1 MQLDPDE
8 TYGESTLGETLRV
21 GPEDQKVLG
30 MCWRPGEDS
39 LVFDVMPIRE
49 LANMWEPTKRNVVS
63 IVGRF
68 YDALGFLSPVIV
80 RFKIFFQQLCSSKIS
95 WDQPL
100 STELAQQW
108 KLLISQLLGSAP
120 IAVPR
125 RYTSHAS
132 SKIISRSLRGFC
144 DASMQQGICTRG
156 LSCLC
161 HPFGYRCQ
169 LCSSKDPSVTSTT
182 PDYIMP

>member
-1 MQLDPDE
+1 MQLDLDE

-21 GPEDQKVLG
+21 GPEDQKVMG
-30 MCWRPGEDS
+30 MCWRPGEES

-68 YDALGFLSPVIV
+68 YDALGFLSPVII
-80 RFKIFFQQLCSSKIS
+80 RFKIFFQQPCSSKIS

-132 SKIISRSLRGFC
+132 SKSISCSLCGFC
-144 DASMQQGICTRG
+144 DASN
-156 LSCLC
+156 
-161 HPFGYRCQ
+161 
-169 LCSSKDPSVTSTT
+169 KA
-182 PDYIMP
+182 